1 MQYLN
6 IPTATLRAPEYV
18 SAEPI
23 ARATWLNLMGYCA
36 EQENGGII
44 DNCAHWKDR
53 QWQQTAGVT
62 LDETKL
68 PCSLW
73 EWQGETIVL
82 WGYPS
87 EKEAI
92 VRSKRQAGTKGGRAK
107 TQAKTQASR
116 NNGAKHNPSKHPSTT
131 QANTQRKGKERK
143 GIEGKEKEEE
153 ETAATAT
160 DSENTFTLDDSD
172 DHPARINPSP
182 ADCERLVNAYPRK
195 THYAEALRE
204 ASACIQRHRGDVPTI
219 LAGIHAITE
228 KVTHWTDA
236 ERLTYLKKP
245 HLFFAGDHW
254 KDDPEYWRGKLDR
267 ATEPAPNHNGRAPAK
282 TFTVPK

>member
-1 MQYLN
+1 M
-6 IPTATLRAPEYV
+6 
-18 SAEPI
+18 
-23 ARATWLNLMGYCA
+23 ARGN
-36 EQENGGII
+36 N
-44 DNCAHWKDR
+44 R
-53 QWQQTAGVT
+53 FVGV
-62 LDETKL
+62 
-68 PCSLW
+68 P
-73 EWQGETIVL
+73 
-82 WGYPS
+82 
-87 EKEAI
+87 
-92 VRSKRQAGTKGGRAK
+92 KREGSHRAK
-107 TQAKTQASR
+107 QTPSR
-116 NNGAKHNPSKHPSTT
+116 NQRRPRKKPSKNPSSKKQRSQAQPKQTPKHNPSK
-131 QANTQRKGKERK
+131 GKEGK
-143 GIEGKEKEEE
+143 GIEGKENEEE

-160 DSENTFTLDDSD
+160 DSENPFTLDDSD

-254 KDDPEYWRGKLDR
+254 KDDPEYWRGKHDR
-267 ATEPAPNHNGRAPAK
+267 ATEPALNHNGRAPAK